1 MAMNERKTETVSE
14 ALELDMVGDRYP
26 YSDGMSPAA
35 CAVKRLFDVVAS
47 LTGLIVVSPVML
59 VVSWLIKREDGGPV
73 IFRQER
79 IGYHGKPFMLYKFR
93 SMSVTAEA
101 DGKPEL
107 CHKDDRRL
115 TRVGRFLREHHLD
128 EIPQL
133 WNVLKGEMSFVGP
146 RPERAFFVEKIR
158 KIIHT
163 AAGISLLGGVLLTVL
178 GLLLSRQLLVWMN
191 TPAESV
197 RVEEST
203 CRVSP
208 GCMAVTRA
216 SATGWRSTLYTRP
229 SSRVCASRRQQ
240 KKVAQARIRR
250 MVLMGMYRFKG
261 YV

>member
-73 IFRQER
+73 IVRQER

-158 KIIHT
+158 KINPDYDLLYKLRPGLFSPATLYNGYTDTMEKMLQRLRMDLDYLANRSLWLDLKIIYLT
-163 AAGISLLGGVLLTVL
+163 VTSILLG
-178 GLLLSRQLLVWMN
+178 
-191 TPAESV
+191 
-197 RVEEST
+197 
-203 CRVSP
+203 
-208 GCMAVTRA
+208 
-216 SATGWRSTLYTRP
+216 
-229 SSRVCASRRQQ
+229 
-240 KKVAQARIRR
+240 KK
-250 MVLMGMYRFKG
+250 F
-261 YV
+261 

>member
-73 IFRQER
+73 
-79 IGYHGKPFMLYKFR
+79 
-93 SMSVTAEA
+93 
-101 DGKPEL
+101 GKPEL

-158 KIIHT
+158 KINPDYDLLYKLRPGLFSPATLYNGYTDTMEKMLQRLRMDLDYLANRSLWLDLKIIYLT
-163 AAGISLLGGVLLTVL
+163 VTSILLG
-178 GLLLSRQLLVWMN
+178 
-191 TPAESV
+191 
-197 RVEEST
+197 
-203 CRVSP
+203 
-208 GCMAVTRA
+208 
-216 SATGWRSTLYTRP
+216 
-229 SSRVCASRRQQ
+229 
-240 KKVAQARIRR
+240 KK
-250 MVLMGMYRFKG
+250 F
-261 YV
+261 